1 MTVVFPSSAL
11 PTQFVCF
18 LFVITIVYDTTYSIH
33 RLFFINTCR
42 GYMNEQT
49 ELNSAEFLEILV
61 ARGLLNPEEARR
73 AGGASQETGTSIEKT
88 LLEFGLIP
96 ENSLFCALADHL
108 QLPFASLETI
118 DPDLSRTLPLQ
129 SEFLRRVEVI
139 AVEQTDK
146 DIVLATSDPASVI
159 ALKDI
164 GFHLN
169 TKVTAMITAP
179 STVKAILASKT
190 EGNKGKEDAA
200 ASVTDIERL
209 KSLANDG
216 PIIKLVNDMI
226 AKAVS
231 DGASDIHIE
240 AGESGALVRYRIDG
254 MLRVEQ
260 AIEETD
266 RASVVSRLKVMA
278 NLNISERRRPQDGRA
293 QLSVR
298 GRSVDIRLSTLPT
311 QFGESIVLR
320 LLDRDRLRLDWD
332 ALGFTKGRAQE
343 IEQIVGAPNGI
354 FLVAGPTGSGKTTT
368 LYTALSQ
375 INSEERKIISVEDP
389 IEFSLDGVNQVQVAP
404 QIDMT
409 FARALRSILR
419 QDPDVIMVGEIRD
432 KETAEI
438 AVRAA
443 LVGRMVL
450 TTIHTNDSISAITR
464 LVDLGVPAYLLAAT
478 LRGVLSQR
486 LVRKVCRDCG
496 GSGCDVCNGSGRKG
510 RIVVSELLNISAPL
524 AQAISGGESV
534 KTIEQTAQTDGFV
547 PLTKDGLSLVE
558 SGEVNQED
566 MMQALGGEW
575 RL

>member
-1 MTVVFPSSAL
+1 
-11 PTQFVCF
+11 
-18 LFVITIVYDTTYSIH
+18 
-33 RLFFINTCR
+33 
-42 GYMNEQT
+42 MNKQS
-49 ELNSAEFLEILV
+49 ELNSTEFLDILV
-61 ARGLLNPEEARR
+61 ARDLLNLEEARR
-73 AGGASQETGTSIEKT
+73 ARVASQETGTSIEKT

-96 ENSLFCALADHL
+96 ESSLFCALADHL
-108 QLPFASLETI
+108 KLPFASLETV
-118 DPDLSRTLPLQ
+118 DSDLSRTLPLQ
-129 SEFLRRVEVI
+129 SDFLRRVEVI
-139 AVEQTDK
+139 AVEQNDNG
-146 DIVLATSDPASVI
+146 IVLATSDPSSLE

-169 TKVTAMITAP
+169 TPITAMIAAP
-179 STVKAILASKT
+179 STIKTVLATQAEDNTK
-190 EGNKGKEDAA
+190 KEEVA

-226 AKAVS
+226 AKAVG

-240 AGESGALVRYRIDG
+240 AGESGARVRYRIDG

-260 AIEETD
+260 MIEEND

-298 GRSVDIRLSTLPT
+298 GRTVDIRLSTLPT
-311 QFGESIVLR
+311 QYGESIVLR
-320 LLDRDRLRLDWD
+320 LLDRDRLQLDWA
-332 ALGFTKGRAQE
+332 ALGYPQERADD
-343 IEQIVGAPNGI
+343 IEQIVSAPNGV

-389 IEFSLDGVNQVQVAP
+389 IEFSLSGVNQVQVEP

-432 KETAEI
+432 QETAEI
-438 AVRAA
+438 AIRAA

-464 LVDLGVPAYLLAAT
+464 LIDLGVPTYLLAAT

-486 LVRKVCRDCG
+486 LVRRLCKDCNG
-496 GSGCDVCNGSGRKG
+496 EGCDSCNDSGRKG
-510 RIVVSELLNISAPL
+510 RIVVSELLKVSVPL
-524 AQAISGGESV
+524 AQAISDGNDPKDLERKAREEGFLPLAENGKSL
-534 KTIEQTAQTDGFV
+534 IEGC
-547 PLTKDGLSLVE
+547 
-558 SGEVNQED
+558 EVSRED
-566 MMQALGGEW
+566 ILQALGSEW
-575 RL
+575 ST